1 MQTALHPGQLP
12 AAVLQPR
19 MAQLETLEAKL
30 FTVQLMNPSLSCSQM
45 ASIEVS
51 LSTTPRRKKNG
62 GSIGGGVTGPTPAH
76 RVTSKDI
83 AKELEV
89 LRNALRDKE
98 NIIQSLQG
106 ELCSSL
112 SLSRLSA
119 TYLRG
124 HPHLLTDKEKRAAE
138 ERLNKLR
145 HDMDNKRLAIKN
157 LKMAL
162 DRLDITEFPS
172 IQNELRSNIDVRIQQ
187 AELEYQL
194 GREELNLLTLL
205 EESRN
210 LQLCLEDA
218 EQSRARADQ
227 ATIYNCVKGCLNA
240 SLHAVELD
248 YDPKSPQFGAG
259 PRDNTPGLYVKWAT
273 EESGML
279 KGDRVVEVNGKLVLG
294 KTKEDMVRLL
304 AVAPSPAQL
313 VLLRARNSTS
323 HHALEQKLR
332 SLHEELRVTVE
343 QAQECERDKE
353 ALKTDNVRLTH
364 RISYLEEQVAELLDR
379 TKDEAQLPPAMTTQ
393 PTIAAPSSSS
403 SSSNGSSTTPGTP
416 TKGGVKPDIQ
426 VFQKGPQVTAIVA
439 NLPGLDV
446 GGNSPGESR
455 HTLPT
460 LRPKPPGHH
469 TEPPAQNQD
478 SRSTKSSEVASDL
491 SSGADHAHHVRR
503 KQDRNLSHPTLQ
515 NARSTNSLDMSKM
528 EHLHQKLSSR
538 FHSQYHLPD
547 HQSHHPT
554 KTNHSVSETSLGADG
569 HCSRHRK
576 HPDGHHRQTEYRL
589 ISEVNCARPTN
600 YNSESSNST
609 YVTLDRDVR
618 SVKSL
623 DFDSEPNGSP
633 RHGHKGWRYPRHKHG
648 SRSNRSVD
656 EGSETSSNVSYPQ
669 NWKLHNGTNGVV
681 IDGKPQRP
689 TPPKKPLRL
698 SLHRATSLQVVNV
711 TPPPQ
716 TPPDSG
722 RRSSKR
728 THKGE
733 SHVVLQIE
741 SPSRTPSRAE
751 SCQPSLRWSTSLCP
765 SRGISHSSMANE
777 KWC

>member
-1 MQTALHPGQLP
+1 MLMLQTALHPGQLP

-19 MAQLETLEAKL
+19 MAQLETLEAKRHKTL
-30 FTVQLMNPSLSCSQM
+30 FAKFSSREQLLPIRSRAVDQVTSQPQKNASRM

-62 GSIGGGVTGPTPAH
+62 GSIGGGVTGPAPAH

-83 AKELEV
+83 AKELEA

-98 NIIQSLQG
+98 NMIQSLKG
-106 ELCSSL
+106 ELCSSV

-162 DRLDITEFPS
+162 DRLDITD
-172 IQNELRSNIDVRIQQ
+172 NIDVRIQQ

-227 ATIYNCVKGCLNA
+227 ATIYNCVKGCMNA

-248 YDPKSPQFGAG
+248 YDPKSPQ
-259 PRDNTPGLYVKWAT
+259 
-273 EESGML
+273 
-279 KGDRVVEVNGKLVLG
+279 VVEVNGKLVLS

-313 VLLRARNSTS
+313 VLLRARTAAPPATS
-323 HHALEQKLR
+323 QHALEQKLR

-379 TKDEAQLPPAMTTQ
+379 TKDEAQLPPATTTQ
-393 PTIAAPSSSS
+393 RTIAAPLSSS

-446 GGNSPGESR
+446 GSNSPGESR
-455 HTLPT
+455 QTLPT
-460 LRPKPPGHH
+460 LRPKLLGHH

-478 SRSTKSSEVASDL
+478 LRSTKSLEVTSDL
-491 SSGADHAHHVRR
+491 SSGANHVNHIRR
-503 KQDRNLSHPTLQ
+503 KQEKNLSHPMLQ

-538 FHSQYHLPD
+538 FHSQPPSGRTATAPGTGNTRTVTIATD
-547 HQSHHPT
+547 RPS
-554 KTNHSVSETSLGADG
+554 
-569 HCSRHRK
+569 
-576 HPDGHHRQTEYRL
+576 TEL
-589 ISEVNCARPTN
+589 ISEVNSARPTD

-609 YVTLDRDVR
+609 YVTLNRDVR

-623 DFDSEPNGSP
+623 DFDSEPNGGP
-633 RHGHKGWRYPRHKHG
+633 RHSHEGWRYPRHKHG

-656 EGSETSSNVSYPQ
+656 DGSETSSNVSYPQ

-711 TPPPQ
+711 SPPPPQ

-722 RRSSKR
+722 RKSSKR
-728 THKGE
+728 NHKGD

-765 SRGISHSSMANE
+765 SRGVSHSSMANE

>member
-1 MQTALHPGQLP
+1 MTI
-12 AAVLQPR
+12 
-19 MAQLETLEAKL
+19 TLER
-30 FTVQLMNPSLSCSQM
+30 P
-45 ASIEVS
+45 
-51 LSTTPRRKKNG
+51 
-62 GSIGGGVTGPTPAH
+62 
-76 RVTSKDI
+76 
-83 AKELEV
+83 
-89 LRNALRDKE
+89 
-98 NIIQSLQG
+98 
-106 ELCSSL
+106 
-112 SLSRLSA
+112 
-119 TYLRG
+119 
-124 HPHLLTDKEKRAAE
+124 PH
-138 ERLNKLR
+138 
-145 HDMDNKRLAIKN
+145 
-157 LKMAL
+157 
-162 DRLDITEFPS
+162 
-172 IQNELRSNIDVRIQQ
+172 
-187 AELEYQL
+187 
-194 GREELNLLTLL
+194 
-205 EESRN
+205 
-210 LQLCLEDA
+210 
-218 EQSRARADQ
+218 
-227 ATIYNCVKGCLNA
+227 
-240 SLHAVELD
+240 
-248 YDPKSPQFGAG
+248 
-259 PRDNTPGLYVKWAT
+259 
-273 EESGML
+273 
-279 KGDRVVEVNGKLVLG
+279 RVVEVNGKIVLG

-313 VLLRARNSTS
+313 VLLRARTAAPPATS

-343 QAQECERDKE
+343 QAQERERDKE

-379 TKDEAQLPPAMTTQ
+379 TKDEAQLPPATTTQ
-393 PTIAAPSSSS
+393 RTIAAPLSSS

-446 GGNSPGESR
+446 GSNSPGESR
-455 HTLPT
+455 QTLPT
-460 LRPKPPGHH
+460 LRPKLPGHH
-469 TEPPAQNQD
+469 NEPPAQNQD
-478 SRSTKSSEVASDL
+478 SRSTKSLEVASDL
-491 SSGADHAHHVRR
+491 SSNHAHHIRR
-503 KQDRNLSHPTLQ
+503 KQEKNLPHPTLQ

-538 FHSQYHLPD
+538 FHSQYHLPV
-547 HQSHHPT
+547 QENHHPT
-554 KTNHSVSETSLGADG
+554 KTNNSVSETSIGADG

-576 HPDGHHRQTEYRL
+576 HSDNHHRHRQTEYRL
-589 ISEVNCARPTN
+589 ISEVNSARPTD

-609 YVTLDRDVR
+609 YVTLNRDVR

-623 DFDSEPNGSP
+623 DFDSEPNGGP
-633 RHGHKGWRYPRHKHG
+633 RHSHEGWRYPRHKHG

-656 EGSETSSNVSYPQ
+656 DGSETSSNVSYPQ

-711 TPPPQ
+711 SPPPE

-722 RRSSKR
+722 RKSSKR
-728 THKGE
+728 NHKGD

-765 SRGISHSSMANE
+765 SRGVSHSSMANE